1 MTALHSFQDLHGKI
15 KEAEK
20 PPEASRKPGRL
31 ENGADA
37 PHSRDREMAGT
48 LAHWARLPRERG
60 GGGGG
65 GPQPEGRSIASK
77 RKATEA
83 ATEAAESPGRPLAPS
98 APVLLARRPDRPAA
112 GV

>member
-20 PPEASRKPGRL
+20 PQEASRKPGRL

-48 LAHWARLPRERG
+48 LARCARLPRERG
-60 GGGGG
+60 GG
-65 GPQPEGRSIASK
+65 
-77 RKATEA
+77 
-83 ATEAAESPGRPLAPS
+83 SPTRGEEHRVQA
-98 APVLLARRPDRPAA
+98 
-112 GV
+112 

>member
-48 LAHWARLPRERG
+48 LAHWARLPREQG
-60 GGGGG
+60 GGG
-65 GPQPEGRSIASK
+65 RSPTRGEEHRVQA
-77 RKATEA
+77 
-83 ATEAAESPGRPLAPS
+83 
-98 APVLLARRPDRPAA
+98 
-112 GV
+112 

>member
-1 MTALHSFQDLHGKI
+1 MTALHPFQDLHGKI

-48 LAHWARLPRERG
+48 LARCARLPRER
-60 GGGGG
+60 GG

-83 ATEAAESPGRPLAPS
+83 ATEAAETPGRPLAPS

>member
-48 LAHWARLPRERG
+48 LARCARLPRER
-60 GGGGG
+60 GGGG

-83 ATEAAESPGRPLAPS
+83 AETPGRPLAPS

>member
-37 PHSRDREMAGT
+37 PHSRDREMAGNWHT
-48 LAHWARLPRERG
+48 GPGSHGSG
-60 GGGGG
+60 GGAGGG

-83 ATEAAESPGRPLAPS
+83 ATEAAETPGRPLAPS